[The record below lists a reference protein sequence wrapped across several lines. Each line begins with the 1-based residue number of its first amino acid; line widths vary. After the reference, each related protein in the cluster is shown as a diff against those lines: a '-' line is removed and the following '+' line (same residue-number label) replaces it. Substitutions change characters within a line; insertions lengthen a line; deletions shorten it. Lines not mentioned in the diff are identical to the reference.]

1 MKAVYYYDKQLNYCP
16 VKKYLQSFLI
26 NERDS
31 NDVEERKTKLLI
43 DLDNKIQKILDNE
56 CRPIPP
62 IAKPLKQYGIIEITH
77 RKDKNIV
84 IRIIY
89 CRCDDLM
96 VLLLAFE
103 KPDNYHSNKIK
114 KEIDKQYK
122 IAESYKKLF
131 ILNKQLY
138 ENYN

>member
-1 MKAVYYYDKQLNYCP
+1 MKAVYYYDKQSNCCP

-26 NERDS
+26 NKKDPI
-31 NDVEERKTKLLI
+31 DIIERKTKLLI
-43 DLDNKIQKILDNE
+43 DLDNKIKKILDNE

-77 RKDKNIV
+77 RKDKNVV

-89 CRCDDLM
+89 SRCDDMM

-103 KPDNYHSNKIK
+103 KPDNYSSNKIK

-122 IAESYKKLF
+122 IAEFYKKLF